1 MVHGKAA
8 ARAAGIASAARRRR
22 SPRSTPPRR
31 ALLCGAFLFVA
42 AIACAAPP
50 AQKAPAAATV
60 TIGGDVAKPLR
71 IDAEALAKYARVAV
85 EASDHGKPGRWEGV
99 RLIELLREAGVPTGD
114 ALRGQA
120 LALYVRVDAADGY
133 RAVYSLA
140 ELDPGFRDGEVI
152 LADRR
157 DGKPLDA
164 REGPFR
170 LIAPAEKRPARWVR
184 QVTAIDVLHAP
195 AE

>member
-1 MVHGKAA
+1 MGHGRAV
-8 ARAAGIASAARRRR
+8 ARAAGIACAAGRRR
-22 SPRSTPPRR
+22 SPRPTLPRR
-31 ALLCGAFLFVA
+31 ALLCGILLFVA

-50 AQKAPAAATV
+50 AQKARAAATV

-71 IDAEALAKYARVAV
+71 LDAEALAKYARVAV
-85 EASDHGKPGRWEGV
+85 SASDHGKTGHWEGV
-99 RLIELLREAGVPTGD
+99 RLIELLREAGAPTGD

-133 RAVYSLA
+133 RAVYALA

-164 REGPFR
+164 KEGPFC
-170 LIAPAEKRPARWVR
+170 LVAPAEKRPARWVR
-184 QVTAIDVLHAP
+184 QVTAIDVLHAQ